1 MRIKHHS
8 SILKIGTYPNEKRLS
23 FEEPYFILIFQAT
36 DGNYE
41 YAIFYSLSILW
52 VKLLINNELSKF
64 LGNFSVVCGDFV
76 RSFVASSF
84 GCL

>member
-1 MRIKHHS
+1 MRIRPHS
-8 SILKIGTYPNEKRLS
+8 SILKIGTYPNVKRLP

-52 VKLLINNELSKF
+52 AKLLINNELSKF

-76 RSFVASSF
+76 RLFVVILF
-84 GCL
+84 GRL